1 MAAGIVSG
9 SPRRVHRHGTVTL
22 HTVKEPFLLLWNICC
37 FKCHCSFRI
46 SSPSIMKS
54 ACNTESFFPQD
65 YHRPSVEE
73 ILENPLIANLV
84 AEEQRR
90 NPERRGRRI
99 GEPEKLLDS
108 SPVLSELKLKEIQ
121 LQEREAALKAREE
134 SLERKSG
141 GVGGETQRCRRLMLV
156 CERLPERRVS
166 GLSSQGVFINT
177 RTAKMPPA
185 GLRLL
190 RAEPLSP
197 RSAAVTMLS
206 GPNRDSPARG
216 SSPRTLESLF
226 SFLP

>member
-1 MAAGIVSG
+1 MLNCNTAHLIKKKKE
-9 SPRRVHRHGTVTL
+9 PP
-22 HTVKEPFLLLWNICC
+22 VKEPFLLLWNICC
-37 FKCHCSFRI
+37 FKCHCSLRI

-73 ILENPLIANLV
+73 ILENPLIADLV

-90 NPERRGRRI
+90 NPERRGRRL
-99 GEPEKLLDS
+99 GEPEKLQDS

-141 GVGGETQRCRRLMLV
+141 EVGGEAQCSRRLILV
-156 CERLPERRVS
+156 CEHLSERRVS
-166 GLSSQGVFINT
+166 RLSSQGVFINT
-177 RTAKMPPA
+177 RTAKLPPS

-190 RAEPLSP
+190 RAEPLSLT
-197 RSAAVTMLS
+197 VT
-206 GPNRDSPARG
+206 ARHRG
-216 SSPRTLESLF
+216 HHPVL
-226 SFLP
+226 